1 MQNHFLGNNYTVGNK
16 TPAYVSLRNMQR
28 AGDSS
33 DGPASMNLQGM
44 NHIAVS
50 FEGLSSTSLASLRIE
65 NILKTH
71 FLKGFGQVI
80 VYRARIWV
88 TGLDILYSIHN

>member
-16 TPAYVSLRNMQR
+16 TPAHVSLRNMQR
-28 AGDSS
+28 MQQAGNSS
-33 DGPASMNLQGM
+33 DSPASMNLQDM
-44 NHIAVS
+44 NHIVVS
-50 FEGLSSTSLASLRIE
+50 FGGLSSTSLASLRIE

-80 VYRARIWV
+80 V
-88 TGLDILYSIHN
+88 